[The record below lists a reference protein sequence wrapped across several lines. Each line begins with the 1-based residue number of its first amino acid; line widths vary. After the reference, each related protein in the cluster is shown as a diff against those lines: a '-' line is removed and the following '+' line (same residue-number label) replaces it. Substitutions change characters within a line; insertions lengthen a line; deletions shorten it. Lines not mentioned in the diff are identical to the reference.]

1 MRTLTAEQKQQILQ
15 LGRDFPRLWTA
26 PTTAARDRKRM
37 LRLLIRDITVVKG
50 QEPKLLQ
57 LHIRWQGGATET
69 IELRLP
75 PNRAEALRY
84 PDAFVAQIRALAA
97 TLDDDEIVAKLNRDG
112 LTSSTGKPFTV
123 SMIRWIRYKHRIPS
137 PPLPAGTFNVSQV
150 RERYGVSM
158 WVVHYWIDRGLITA
172 QKRKPGL
179 PYAITI
185 TDAIDH
191 QTAGLGCQLLPYCRT
206 IPQPELNKVHYAA
219 HISTL
224 RDRVCMTAAMLVL
237 EPIFEADLPP
247 EQYAYRPGRNAQQ
260 AVVEVGALLDHGHPE
275 VVDAD
280 LADYFGS
287 IPHAELVKS
296 VTRRIV
302 DRRVLHLI
310 KMWLECPVEETDD
323 RGRKTRTTEARDNRR
338 GIPQGSPI
346 SPLLAN
352 LYMRRFVLGW
362 KKLGL
367 ERSLGSRIVTY
378 ADDLVILCRRGK
390 AEEALQQLRQIMG
403 KLKLTVNEEKT
414 RICKVPEGKFDFL
427 GYTFG
432 RMYSARTGKA
442 YLGYRPSRKSIK
454 RMVENVHALTV
465 RAGTWQETT
474 GLVKKLNRTL
484 RGWANYFEVGT
495 VTKAYRALDN
505 YTAVRLRR
513 WLRFKHKV
521 RRRKGGAYPL
531 SHLYGYFGLVRL
543 CRLGHDVPW
552 VKA

>member
-1 MRTLTAEQKQQILQ
+1 LGNLSTPKSVQKLQ
-15 LGRDFPRLWTA
+15 MA
-26 PTTAARDRKRM
+26 
-37 LRLLIRDITVVKG
+37 
-50 QEPKLLQ
+50 
-57 LHIRWQGGATET
+57 LHAKAK
-69 IELRLP
+69 
-75 PNRAEALRY
+75 AEAGYRFYALYDKISREDILAHAY
-84 PDAFVAQIRALAA
+84 AQCRSNKGAPGGDGQTFADIEAYGVERWLGELALALRQE
-97 TLDDDEIVAKLNRDG
+97 T
-112 LTSSTGKPFTV
+112 
-123 SMIRWIRYKHRIPS
+123 Y
-137 PPLPAGTFNVSQV
+137 
-150 RERYGVSM
+150 
-158 WVVHYWIDRGLITA
+158 
-172 QKRKPGL
+172 
-179 PYAITI
+179 
-185 TDAIDH
+185 
-191 QTAGLGCQLLPYCRT
+191 
-206 IPQPELNKVHYAA
+206 QPEPIRRVYIPKADGKLRPLG
-219 HISTL
+219 ISTV

-237 EPIFEADLPP
+237 DPIFEADLPP

-260 AVVEVGALLDHGHPE
+260 AVVEVGALLFRGHPE

-287 IPHAELVKS
+287 IPHTELLKS
-296 VTRRIV
+296 VARRIV

-310 KMWLECPVEETDD
+310 KMWLVCPVEETDD
-323 RGRKTRTTEARDNRR
+323 RGRKTRTTEAKDNRR

-378 ADDLVILCRRGK
+378 ADDLVILCRKGK
-390 AEEALQQLRQIMG
+390 AEEALQRLREIMG

-414 RICKVPEGKFDFL
+414 QICRVPEGEFNFL

-442 YLGYRPSRKSIK
+442 YLGYRPSKKSIK
-454 RMVENVHALTV
+454 RMVDNVHELTV
-465 RAGTWQETT
+465 RSGSWQGTTEM
-474 GLVKKLNRTL
+474 VEKLNRTL

-495 VTKAYRALDN
+495 VNKAYRAIDN

-521 RRRKGGAYPL
+521 RRRKGGTYPL
-531 SHLYGYFGLVRL
+531 SHLYGHFGLVRL
-543 CRLGHDVPW
+543 CRLGHDVSW